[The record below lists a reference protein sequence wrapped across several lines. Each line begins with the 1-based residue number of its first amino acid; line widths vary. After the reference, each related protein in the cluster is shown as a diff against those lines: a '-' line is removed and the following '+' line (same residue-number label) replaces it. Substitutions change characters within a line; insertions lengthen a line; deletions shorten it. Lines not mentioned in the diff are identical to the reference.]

1 MISGLSER
9 TQAHIQSLLEID
21 RQIMECA
28 LKGSELIRSGRGATE
43 RARHEMDWLRTLY
56 SHRTLTLN
64 GLRLK
69 GITERDI
76 YGTDEGEE
84 EETHALA
91 EEMEKGI

>member
-1 MISGLSER
+1 MRSGLSER
-9 TQAHIQSLLEID
+9 TQAHIRSLLEID

-28 LKGSELIRSGRGATE
+28 LKGSELIRSGQGATE
-43 RARHEMDWLRTLY
+43 RAKHEMDWLRTLY
-56 SHRTLTLN
+56 SHRNLTLN

-84 EETHALA
+84 IHALA
-91 EEMEKGI
+91 DEMAEEL